1 MSPFD
6 CGGLLYTYVNFFKND
21 SFSGRVTVGDLYGI
35 IAFANPFGGYGVA
48 YPIFLHRTVR
58 QGMAVHCDRSSGDR
72 PGFNIDAERNI
83 AARGD

>member
-1 MSPFD
+1 MN
-6 CGGLLYTYVNFFKND
+6 LFKD
-21 SFSGRVTVGDLYGI
+21 DGFAGRVTVGDLYGI
-35 IAFANPFGGYGVA
+35 IAFAEPFSGYREA
-48 YPIFLHRTVR
+48 YPIFFHRTVR